1 MTPKLPHLWWPNLGS
16 AWQRLPNLHKN
27 ALPPQKSRLTRQ
39 KSGICVSPPK
49 KTSTSSTI
57 RLFHSLLWEE
67 IELFWKIFHHLDS
80 HPSFSVFVVQFLFH
94 VISPTSFFSNQ
105 RHLKLVHP
113 RHRGIQVHL
122 PSTTH
127 DAQQQTWSF
136 QIPDLTGENSVVL
149 MGKNYICYFW
159 I

>member
-16 AWQRLPNLHKN
+16 AWQRLLNLHKN
-27 ALPPQKSRLTRQ
+27 ALPPQKSRGNTTEKRLFF
-39 KSGICVSPPK
+39 SPPK

-80 HPSFSVFVVQFLFH
+80 HPSFSVFVVQFLVH
-94 VISPTSFFSNQ
+94 VISRLFFLQPTPSKI
-105 RHLKLVHP
+105 LGIHP

-136 QIPDLTGENSVVL
+136 QIPDLTGRCFDWI
-149 MGKNYICYFW
+149 NYICYFW